1 MQENPMSVSVARNED
16 SQPAVRT
23 KREQELYALWK
34 TNLGQR
40 QVLNLLWTI
49 RDSGTPLQ
57 VGDSVIQLILEH
69 EYGPL
74 RA

>member
-1 MQENPMSVSVARNED
+1 MKETPMSVSVAGND
-16 SQPAVRT
+16 DKQPAVRT
-23 KREQELYALWK
+23 RREQELYALWK

-49 RDSGTPLQ
+49 RDSGTPLK

-69 EYGPL
+69 EFGPL